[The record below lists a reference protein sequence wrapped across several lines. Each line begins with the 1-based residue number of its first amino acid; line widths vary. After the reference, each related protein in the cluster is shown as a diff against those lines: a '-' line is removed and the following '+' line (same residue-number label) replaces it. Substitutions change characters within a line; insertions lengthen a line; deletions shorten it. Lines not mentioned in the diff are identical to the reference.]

1 MAQKLSRRHFFIGS
15 LLAGT
20 VPAGGY
26 GAVPSLKAL
35 GYKSPNEKLNVAAIG
50 AGGRP
55 ALVMTECESQNVV
68 ALADVDWERGA
79 VGFAYWS
86 KAARYKDYRA
96 MLDKSGKEI
105 DAVVVGTPD
114 HTHAHCALACMQAG
128 KHVYVEKPLTRTAW
142 EARFLQKAAAHYG
155 VATQMGNQGYSHD
168 ATRVACE
175 ILWSGEIGDV
185 TEVHAWMRPA
195 IWPQGMRTIP
205 APSAVPESLDWDLWL
220 GGAADR
226 PFTAG
231 DEDYRRFASARTERI
246 GRLRMPPRRAAAQR
260 QGADGRDD
268 GPARPRGGGFDPSRY
283 GFYLPFNWRGFHD
296 FGSGLIGDWGIHI
309 LGPAN
314 WGLQL
319 GPESLL
325 SVECVKK
332 DSAPPF
338 TFPDELTLRY
348 DFAARRNMPP
358 VSVYWHNTKGDAYL
372 PEGMTAEQA
381 RKPAGQG
388 PQVGPARRRRGGGG
402 LPQTPQSSGYNCIFV
417 GSKGHLGTSG
427 RGEGVGLLPGSRWA
441 EYTLPTAYLSRSPGA
456 STGSNTTAHV
466 NDWIRAAKGGAPACS
481 NFDLAAPFTEWLV
494 LGAAAVHYEGKLL
507 WDNEAGEFSNNKDA
521 NRWVKPRFRKGWELR
536 L

>member
-79 VGFAYWS
+79 VGFAYWA

-205 APSAVPESLDWDLWL
+205 APSAVPDSLDWDLWL

-231 DEDYRRFASARTERI
+231 DEGYRRFASARTERI
-246 GRLRMPPRRAAAQR
+246 GRLRMPPAGTTAPRGRVAAGSIR
-260 QGADGRDD
+260 PGTDSTCRSTGAD
-268 GPARPRGGGFDPSRY
+268 STT
-283 GFYLPFNWRGFHD
+283 
-296 FGSGLIGDWGIHI
+296 
-309 LGPAN
+309 
-314 WGLQL
+314 
-319 GPESLL
+319 
-325 SVECVKK
+325 
-332 DSAPPF
+332 SA
-338 TFPDELTLRY
+338 
-348 DFAARRNMPP
+348 A
-358 VSVYWHNTKGDAYL
+358 V
-372 PEGMTAEQA
+372 
-381 RKPAGQG
+381 
-388 PQVGPARRRRGGGG
+388 
-402 LPQTPQSSGYNCIFV
+402 SSG
-417 GSKGHLGTSG
+417 T
-427 RGEGVGLLPGSRWA
+427 
-441 EYTLPTAYLSRSPGA
+441 GA
-456 STGSNTTAHV
+456 STSSARRT
-466 NDWIRAAKGGAPACS
+466 GGCS
-481 NFDLAAPFTEWLV
+481 WDPRVSSASSASRRIQR
-494 LGAAAVHYEGKLL
+494 LL
-507 WDNEAGEFSNNKDA
+507 SHFPTS
-521 NRWVKPRFRKGWELR
+521 
-536 L
+536 